1 MLIKR
6 KIHILSYVMNECNK
20 DRYLE
25 RLYIKVKSQHLDN
38 NETLQLPLLCSSRHP
53 SFCLCRQSRAA
64 VMHVDTVFLVC
75 PLIFG
80 E

>member
-1 MLIKR
+1 
-6 KIHILSYVMNECNK
+6 MNECNK
-20 DRYLE
+20 DRYFE
-25 RLYIKVKSQHLDN
+25 DFGRGYIKVKSQHLDN

-53 SFCLCRQSRAA
+53 SLCLCRQSRAA